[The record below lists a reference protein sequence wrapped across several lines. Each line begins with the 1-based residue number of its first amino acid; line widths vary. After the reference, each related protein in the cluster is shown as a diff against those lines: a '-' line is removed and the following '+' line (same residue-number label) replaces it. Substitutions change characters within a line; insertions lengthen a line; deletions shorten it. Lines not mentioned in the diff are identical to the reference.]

1 MLESIVNIV
10 TAWEFDFVGW
20 LLLLLPSAAGAACSL
35 KCLEGPLDKWQKLY
49 TFLIGISC
57 AVFIAPALVEILAIT
72 APKIE
77 ICINF
82 LVGLF
87 ALAVISEIF
96 KEIQSADFIGT
107 IKRYLLKKS

>member
-1 MLESIVNIV
+1 MLESIINLAA
-10 TAWEFDFVGW
+10 AWESDFVAW
-20 LLLLLPSAAGAACSL
+20 LQLLLPSAAGSACSL
-35 KCLEGPLDKWQKLY
+35 KCLEASLEKWQKLY
-49 TFLIGISC
+49 TFLIGVSC

-77 ICINF
+77 MCINF

-96 KEIQSADFIGT
+96 KEIQSADFIGA
-107 IKRYLLKKS
+107 IKRYLLKRP